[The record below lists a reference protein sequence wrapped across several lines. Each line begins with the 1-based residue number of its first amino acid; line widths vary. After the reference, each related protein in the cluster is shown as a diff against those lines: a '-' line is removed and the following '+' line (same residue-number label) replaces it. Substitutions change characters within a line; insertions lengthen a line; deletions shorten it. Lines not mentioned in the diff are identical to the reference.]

1 MKRTKG
7 LRSLILL
14 ISLFIFLSPAYCCY
28 FTLVET
34 NLLSADIS
42 YESPDQDGLSMNPQ
56 SEFRGFAANVPSI
69 SFFHADNLFKWLFD
83 FSYQTLSPDQR
94 PFVLRC

>member
-14 ISLFIFLSPAYCCY
+14 ISLFIFLSPGYFCY
-28 FTLVET
+28 LNLAET
-34 NLLSADIS
+34 NLFSADMS
-42 YESPDQDGLSMNPQ
+42 YESPDQDGLSFNPQ
-56 SEFRGFAANVPSI
+56 SEFRGLIATVPSV
-69 SFFHADNLFKWLFD
+69 SLFHADNLFKWLLD
-83 FSYQTLSPDQR
+83 FSSQTLSADQR